1 MAKLSKSA
9 LIIKLYMEDKEYQAI
24 MDVVGVTHGRVS
36 STLNRARLSGRI
48 PANYRKRPGPNNPVR
63 KVQPRVRFRKRTP
76 EAMKLALLGKRK
88 CSKCKK
94 AKRVGSRSWDKDS
107 SRGDGWYPVCKAC
120 VKHKNKKSY
129 REAKRKVIRGAK

>member
-9 LIIKLYMEDKEYQAI
+9 QIIKLYLEDKEYQEI
-24 MDVVGVTHGRVS
+24 MDAVGVTHGRVS

-63 KVQPRVRFRKRTP
+63 KVKPRVRFRKRTP
-76 EAMKLALLGKRK
+76 AAQKLALEGKRR

-94 AKRVGSRSWDKDS
+94 AKRVGSRSWIKDS

-120 VKHKNKKSY
+120 MKGKNKKSY
-129 REAKRKVIRGAK
+129 KESKRKVIRGTK